1 MKKNKILCVI
11 LVLLIAISTVLCG
24 CETNGMIANDYQ
36 KYARKKYSMKAKVKD
51 VHQGGLGIFCSSY
64 DECLLYPANSQSKK
78 FLMIRTHLFTD
89 SESKCT
95 DEYFNNLVQSLI
107 EERTK
112 GIMGDRF
119 KDCKYCFFIS
129 SYYCEKF
136 KNENNNMSFNLDD
149 VINNTDEIDINT
161 YVLVDSGGKF
171 DKTQMAAK
179 VYQFMNELR
188 NSNLINKK
196 INKMSMKLNFYFVN
210 SYVFNKT
217 KPETI
222 QKEDAHEEEYV
233 KRELQGKEEEDDH
246 RDIDIEDAKA
256 QAKIYK
262 ETHYYDK
269 AECDIYKDNT
279 VDEIL
284 NNFKS
289 VEDSKNGM

>member
-1 MKKNKILCVI
+1 MKRLRKVI
-11 LVLLIAISTVLCG
+11 CIFISLIAISTVLCG
-24 CETNGMIANDYQ
+24 CETNGMIANDYK
-36 KYARKKYSMKAKVKD
+36 KYARKKYAMKAKVKD
-51 VHQGGLGIFCSSY
+51 VYQGGLGIFCSSY

-78 FLMIRTHLFTD
+78 FLMIRTHLFTN
-89 SESKCT
+89 SQSKCT

-119 KDCKYCFFIS
+119 KDFKYCFFIS

-161 YVLVDSGGKF
+161 YVLVDSGEKF
-171 DKTQMAAK
+171 DKTQMAAR

-196 INKMSMKLNFYFVN
+196 INRMSMKLNFYFVN

-222 QKEDAHEEEYV
+222 QKEDAHEEMYV
-233 KRELQGKEEEDDH
+233 KRVLQGEEEKD
-246 RDIDIEDAKA
+246 RDIEIEDNKA
-256 QAKIYK
+256 QAKIYG

-269 AECDIYKDNT
+269 AECDIYNDDTIDKIS
-279 VDEIL
+279 DE
-284 NNFKS
+284 FES
-289 VEDSKNGM
+289 VKKSKNGM